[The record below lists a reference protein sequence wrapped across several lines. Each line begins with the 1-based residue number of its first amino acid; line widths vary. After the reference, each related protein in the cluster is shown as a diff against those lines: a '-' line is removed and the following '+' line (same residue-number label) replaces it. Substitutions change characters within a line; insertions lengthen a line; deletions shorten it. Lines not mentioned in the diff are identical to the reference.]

1 MLIKKLTIFGANAHL
16 RVDHLRCFLTQN
28 GSLIMKGLCL
38 FFCIRSYT
46 YRISLFYILQQMNN
60 KKEWNFQILEVPQ
73 TF

>member
-1 MLIKKLTIFGANAHL
+1 
-16 RVDHLRCFLTQN
+16 
-28 GSLIMKGLCL
+28 MKGLCL

-73 TF
+73 TFDLFVVLRI